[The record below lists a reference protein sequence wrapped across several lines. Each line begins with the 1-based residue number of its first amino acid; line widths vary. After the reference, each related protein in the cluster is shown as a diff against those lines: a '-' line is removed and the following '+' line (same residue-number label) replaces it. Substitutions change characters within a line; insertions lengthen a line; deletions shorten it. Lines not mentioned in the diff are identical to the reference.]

1 MGRNRRKRNN
11 KDEKIMKD
19 PWKIIQELEAD
30 NSRLKKEAIIR
41 RESDADN
48 DVFFEGVCMALDGFR
63 TYGVKQVPK
72 STKDGGGM
80 TWLEFKELVR
90 QLEHREATGNT
101 AKQMVQQA
109 CDESNKDQWNDWYR
123 RILIKDLRC
132 GVTHKTVNKHSTMKV
147 PVFECM
153 LADDSKK
160 HEKKMVGEV
169 LVEPKLDGVRVVAI
183 LDVDKD
189 EVKMYS
195 RNGKELYN
203 FPKIVA
209 QLDSMLDQM
218 PESMVFDGEVMSD
231 DFQTLMREIHRKE
244 GAKTDDAILN
254 VFDCLPLIDFMDGGC
269 GLTISKRKQMLEDFE
284 YPENIRLVE
293 YVKMNLSDEDGQKQ
307 FADYNKLCIDKGY
320 EGIMVKPIIGSY
332 ECKRSSLWLKVK
344 PFIEVSLTVKDVEE
358 GTGRNAG
365 KLGALIVEGTDGGKF
380 IKTNVGSG
388 LTDAD
393 RDTFWKAKS
402 KLIGQVVEVRADQIT
417 QNQDVTDEWSLR
429 FPRFLRFRGFEVG
442 EKL

>member
-1 MGRNRRKRNN
+1 MH
-11 KDEKIMKD
+11 
-19 PWKIIQELEAD
+19 KIIQELEAD

-48 DVFFEGVCMALDGFR
+48 IEFFNGVGMALDGFR
-63 TYGVKQVPK
+63 TFGLKQVPK
-72 STKDGGGM
+72 ATKDGPGLS
-80 TWLEFKELVR
+80 WERFAYVVDKLEKREL
-90 QLEHREATGNT
+90 TGNDMRKTVDHLCET
-101 AKQMVQQA
+101 AKV
-109 CDESNKDQWNDWYR
+109 EQWNDWYR

-132 GVTHKTVNKHSTMKV
+132 GVTHKTINKHSKIKV

-160 HEKKMVGEV
+160 HEKKMTGEV
-169 LVEPKLDGVRVVAI
+169 LVEPKLDGVRVVVI
-183 LDVDKD
+183 CDVDKD
-189 EVKMYS
+189 EVKLFS
-195 RNGKELYN
+195 RNGKELSN
-203 FPKIVA
+203 FPKIL
-209 QLDSMLDQM
+209 QQFDEMLDQM

-231 DFQTLMREIHRKE
+231 DFQTLMREIHRKG

-254 VFDCLPLIDFMDGGC
+254 VFDCLPL
-269 GLTISKRKQMLEDFE
+269 EDFKE
-284 YPENIRLVE
+284 GACSTTLIDRKKILDNYHFGSNIRLVE
-293 YVKMNLSDEDGQKQ
+293 NVKINLSEEDGQKQ

-320 EGIMVKPIIGSY
+320 EGIMVKPVNGIY

-358 GTGRNAG
+358 GTGRNVG
-365 KLGALIVEGTDGGKF
+365 KLGALIVEGKDDGKF

-388 LTDAD
+388 LTDTD
-393 RDTFWKAKS
+393 RETFWKAKD

-417 QNQDVTDEWSLR
+417 QNQDSKDEWSLR
-429 FPRFLRFRGFEVG
+429 FPRFLRFRGFEIG

>member
-1 MGRNRRKRNN
+1 MNN
-11 KDEKIMKD
+11 
-19 PWKIIQELEAD
+19 PWSIIKELEAD

-48 DVFFEGVCMALDGFR
+48 IRFFNGVGMALDGFR
-63 TYGVKQVPK
+63 TFGVQKVPVAK
-72 STKDGGGM
+72 KDGPGI
-80 TWLEFKELVR
+80 TQSDFDDIVRSLESRSL
-90 QLEHREATGNT
+90 TGNAMKDT
-101 AKQMVQQA
+101 IQA
-109 CDESNKDQWNDWYR
+109 LCDSSKMEEWNDWYR

-132 GVTHKTVNKHSTMKV
+132 GVTHKTINKHSTMKV

-160 HEKKMVGEV
+160 HEKKLIGEV

-183 LDVDKD
+183 VDVDKD

-218 PESMVFDGEVMSD
+218 PESMVFDGEIMSD

-254 VFDCLPLIDFMDGGC
+254 VFDCLPLIDFMGGGC
-269 GLTISKRKQMLEDFE
+269 GLTITKRKQMLEDFE

-393 RDTFWKAKS
+393 RDTFWQAKD

-417 QNQDVTDEWSLR
+417 QNQDSNDEWSLR
-429 FPRFLRFRGFEVG
+429 FPRFLRFRGFEIG
-442 EKL
+442 EKI